1 MRCAHGDAERVPK
14 TVRRR
19 CGSAKCRAAAWK
31 SVRAEREAR
40 VTALVT
46 IGAKTVSVTPEDL
59 A

>member
-1 MRCAHGDAERVPK
+1 MRCAHGDAEFMPK

-19 CGSAKCRAAAWK
+19 FGSAKCRAAAWK

-46 IGAKTVSVTPEDL
+46 IGAKTVSVTPEDR